1 VDKLGAGYRHTEHG
15 GKILFFPDKLQK
27 IMKSYDLDIKI
38 KTRLKKTDSTDNT
51 DGYREKDANSEGNI
65 FHKSVEISQ
74 TYDKNKLSILPNQ
87 RSEGVL
93 VSPSLLKEPSELSEP
108 SDDSIAH
115 NPRE

>member
-1 VDKLGAGYRHTEHG
+1 MAIEKRMLILKNNILHKGVD
-15 GKILFFPDKLQK
+15 
-27 IMKSYDLDIKI
+27 
-38 KTRLKKTDSTDNT
+38 
-51 DGYREKDANSEGNI
+51 
-65 FHKSVEISQ
+65 ISQ
-74 TYDKNKLSILPNQ
+74 TYDNNKLSILPNQ